1 MPEFCR
7 DNLGV
12 FAVRNKRARNRRRR
26 MNAVHAWMSRLLQ
39 SLIAIGYWTF
49 VQCLNAADL
58 GMLAKWLGQA

>member
-1 MPEFCR
+1 
-7 DNLGV
+7 
-12 FAVRNKRARNRRRR
+12 